1 MTRLESARQAYRAA
15 LVEERDA
22 ILAELAA
29 LGADDP
35 APKPPPR
42 GRVVRA
48 GKKSMRPSESG
59 RLGGLKKA
67 ANAKAHGV
75 PGKPGVVQ
83 GERKG
88 EYSCPGCGREELPKS
103 QGPGGYMAF
112 HRAPCG
118 LICAA
123 INLDR
128 VEPEDKEGGIHSKR
142 NCPKCSKAASA

>member
-1 MTRLESARQAYRAA
+1 MKKKMSLSERA
-15 LVEERDA
+15 
-22 ILAELAA
+22 
-29 LGADDP
+29 
-35 APKPPPR
+35 
-42 GRVVRA
+42 RA
-48 GKKSMRPSESG
+48 G
-59 RLGGLKKA
+59 GLARA
-67 ANAKAHGV
+67 ANAKKAHGV

-118 LICAA
+118 LVCAA

-128 VEPEDKEGGIHSKR
+128 VEAEDKAEGIHSKR
-142 NCPKCSKAASA
+142 NCPKCSKAGALDRAGQDKSEG

>member
-1 MTRLESARQAYRAA
+1 MTRLEAARKVYRAA

-29 LGADDP
+29 LGADDA
-35 APKPPPR
+35 APMPPPR
-42 GRVVRA
+42 AKAAAA
-48 GKKSMRPSESG
+48 GKKKMSRSE
-59 RLGGLKKA
+59 RARAGGLARA
-67 ANAKAHGV
+67 AKAKAHGV
-75 PGKPGVVQ
+75 PGKPGAVQ

-88 EYSCPGCGREELPKS
+88 EYSCPGCGRGELPKS

-128 VEPEDKEGGIHSKR
+128 VEAEDKAEGIHSKR
-142 NCPKCSKAASA
+142 NCPKCGKSGS